1 MKKFLILISV
11 LGFAVCARANL
22 YTADMI
28 SVSAEANTAVE
39 ARDLALNHA
48 VREAFP
54 MMIRRVSLS
63 DTTHVD
69 ATPAEMSA
77 MVKGLSI
84 SNEKTT
90 PTKYMA
96 DVTVQFKPKDV
107 QDFLNRQGVLFI
119 TKEPPKYLLIPIF
132 IEGDKAVIFD
142 EQSPLYAAMKKGI
155 SGGSIYEFT
164 TPLGDESDVKTVT
177 LDLLNSGDLT
187 DLNALLIRYRTDY
200 ALLVRVTK
208 TGNIYKV
215 QAKSYPQN
223 TAAGAD
229 VLFAVS
235 SNSSNVPA
243 VMTQILKKTA
253 GEMEKKWRQNQTAL
267 TDQRGDMTVILPI
280 NGLGEW
286 MAIEKQIKSLPFL
299 DKAEVQALHKNQVF
313 LKITFADTV
322 DNIVRKMDQAGFS
335 LKNGYDGT
343 WIWDKLGTGTGE
355 VSAPAMTGTG
365 TVLSNPRKA
374 GAPVSKGGF

>member
-1 MKKFLILISV
+1 MKKFLI
-11 LGFAVCARANL
+11 FALMLTITVAAKANL

-28 SVSAEANTAVE
+28 SVSAEATTAVE

-54 MMIRRVSLS
+54 MMIKKVSLS
-63 DTTHVD
+63 DTANVE

-77 MVKGLSI
+77 FVQGLSI
-84 SNEKTT
+84 ANEKTT

-96 DVTVQFKPKDV
+96 DVTVQFKAKEV
-107 QDFLNRQGVLFI
+107 QDFLNRQGVLYI

-132 IEGDKAVIFD
+132 IEDNKAVIFD
-142 EQSPLYAAMKKGI
+142 EQSPLYQAIKKGI
-155 SGGSIYEFT
+155 SGSTIYEFT
-164 TPLGDESDVKTVT
+164 TPLGDEGDVKTVT
-177 LDLLNSGDLT
+177 LDMLNGSDLT
-187 DLNALLIRYRTDY
+187 DLNGMLIRYRTDY

-229 VLFAVS
+229 VLFAVT
-235 SNSSNVPA
+235 SNSSNVSA
-243 VMTQILKKTA
+243 VMTQILKKIA
-253 GEMEKKWRQNQTAL
+253 GEMEKKWRANQTAL
-267 TDQRGDMTVILPI
+267 TDQKGEMTIIIPI

-313 LKITFADTV
+313 LKIKFADTT
-322 DNIVRKMDQAGFS
+322 DSIVRKMEKAGFS
-335 LKNGYDGT
+335 LKSSYDGT
-343 WIWDKLGTGTGE
+343 WIWDKLGTTDNSVMDGITATGRA
-355 VSAPAMTGTG
+355 STRTPAGL
-365 TVLSNPRKA
+365 LSPA
-374 GAPVSKGGF
+374 Y